1 MIDVSEMKIRV
12 AMVNDIPQLVTIR
25 LSVKENILSNPTLI
39 SEKDYN
45 EFLTKRGKGWV
56 GEINNKIVG
65 FAIVDM
71 LHNNVW
77 ALFIEPGFE
86 KLGIG
91 RKLHDEMLNWYFSQ
105 TNNTLWLGTSPHT
118 RAYAFYHRAGWKEGG
133 LHGKGEVKFEMTND
147 NWKLLRDK

>member
-12 AMVNDIPQLVTIR
+12 AMVNDIPQLVIIR

-65 FAIVDM
+65 FAIVDI

-118 RAYAFYHRAGWKEGG
+118 RAYAFYHRAGWKEAGF
-133 LHGKGEVKFEMTND
+133 HGIGEIKFEMTND